1 MSLEPS
7 LILTLTMAAVIFSVG
22 LARKSKGA
30 ALKPV
35 DLRRAGFYALGLL
48 VLLLTLMSPIDDAS
62 EKFVSVHMAQHML
75 LVLIVA
81 PLLAQSRFDL
91 VLPWAIS
98 PEDRQRAARFYGRL
112 RKSTL
117 WRLMA
122 SPAVVWF
129 VFVAS
134 FVAWHSP
141 GLYRAALR
149 HPALHELEH
158 VTLLLSAICFWSMAL
173 QLAAG
178 TRKRRG
184 DHLDSDRRRRH
195 GTSRRVGLSLAAC
208 ALRSLGLA
216 GGRGRMDDR
225 GPANWRPYHVD
236 SRGLDLSFLYRS
248 YLHQLPWRFVRRL
261 AARKVTAR
269 LARRTSHRATRA
281 RIALPRL
288 QARARNA
295 GFPLAASVTFTARK
309 RRRH

>member
-178 TRKRRG
+178 TQRG
-184 DHLDSDRRRRH
+184 AAIIWIATAAVATGLPGALVFLSPHVLYGASA
-195 GTSRRVGLSLAAC
+195 SREAAVGWMIEDQQIGGLIMWI
-208 ALRSLGLA
+208 LG
-216 GGRGRMDDR
+216 
-225 GPANWRPYHVD
+225 
-236 SRGLDLSFLYRS
+236 DLI
-248 YLHQLPWRFVRRL
+248 YLFFI
-261 AARKVTAR
+261 
-269 LARRTSHRATRA
+269 A
-281 RIALPRL
+281 RICINYL
-288 QARARNA
+288 
-295 GFPLAASVTFTARK
+295 GASSAD
-309 RRRH
+309 